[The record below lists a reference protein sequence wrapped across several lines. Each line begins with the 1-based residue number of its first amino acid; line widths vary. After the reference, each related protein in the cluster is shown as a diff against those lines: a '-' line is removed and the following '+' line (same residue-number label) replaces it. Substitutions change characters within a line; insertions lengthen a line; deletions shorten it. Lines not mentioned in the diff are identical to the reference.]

1 MQILVVAI
9 HVIVCFALIMIVLL
23 QTGKG
28 ADIGAAFGGGS
39 SQTLFGS
46 SGAGNF
52 LTKATTVAAIVFM
65 LTSLTLAY
73 LSSQKHQS
81 SVMKSVPA
89 KEEAPAAPVGGA
101 EGLPALPPSTGGVIP
116 KVPVPGAAVPSVPVN
131 MPAPSSGAVPG
142 SLPQGVKVEAKTTAN
157 AAIPAT
163 GGAQPVKVTVPATG
177 GATAQPV
184 KVNVPVSAPQAAPA
198 APTASPQPATEAPS
212 APDAAK

>member
-73 LSSQKHQS
+73 MSSQKHQS
-81 SVMKSVPA
+81 SVMKSIPVKA
-89 KEEAPAAPVGGA
+89 EAPAA
-101 EGLPALPPSTGGVIP
+101 PALPPSTEGGVIP
-116 KVPVPGAAVPSVPVN
+116 KVPVPGAAVPAVPVN
-131 MPAPSSGAVPG
+131 IPAPNTGAVPV
-142 SLPQGVKVEAKTTAN
+142 SLPQGGKVETNTTAN

-163 GGAQPVKVTVPATG
+163 GGAQPGKVTIPATG

-184 KVNVPVSAPQAAPA
+184 NVSVPAKAPVAPAAPA
-198 APTASPQPATEAPS
+198 AQPVTDTPT